1 MAPRVCLDQDP
12 GSQRGVNM
20 SDGARL
26 NQSRLPDVKGML
38 TSVAISENV
47 TSTLL
52 FHHTLLIISVQ
63 FLNILNQNSDHTVS
77 YKLLL

>member
-1 MAPRVCLDQDP
+1 
-12 GSQRGVNM
+12 M

-26 NQSRLPDVKGML
+26 NQSRLPDVKDML
-38 TSVAISENV
+38 TSEAISENV

-52 FHHTLLIISVQ
+52 FHHTQQIISVQ
-63 FLNILNQNSDHTVS
+63 FLNILNQNSEHTVS